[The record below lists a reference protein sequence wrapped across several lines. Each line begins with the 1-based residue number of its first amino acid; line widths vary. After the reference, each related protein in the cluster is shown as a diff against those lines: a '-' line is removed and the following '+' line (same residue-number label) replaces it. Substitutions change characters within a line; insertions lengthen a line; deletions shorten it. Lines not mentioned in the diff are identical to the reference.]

1 VDKFTIFRDETTT
14 ALAGFHGGP
23 LSWSNWNFNNQ
34 EKIPQNKTTN
44 NKLNHI
50 ILWHWTGIEPG
61 LHWWEA
67 SIQPLPLPCFSEN
80 FGQKRKMASYM
91 LDYTCTVMQKGKVNG
106 KKGL

>member
-1 VDKFTIFRDETTT
+1 MDKFTIFRDETTT

-67 SIQPLPLPCFSEN
+67 SILTTAPSLLL
-80 FGQKRKMASYM
+80 RKFWAETKNGFIHVGLYM
-91 LDYTCTVMQKGKVNG
+91 YCNAKGKS
-106 KKGL
+106 